1 MVASLCE
8 RGIDMAADAKEL
20 LQNSQKTKALRP
32 DDIPDLDLYMDQII
46 ALMSAHLGES
56 GEKEPLT
63 RTMIHNYSKAGLI
76 SPVKGKKYTKEHILQ
91 MLVIYSLK
99 NTLSIA
105 QVKRVLNGAAMCGVG
120 EKELTDCFNTQLER
134 REHLNDRVTD
144 AMVHIMEETGM
155 KLETPAD
162 ALSFLLTLTDITDT
176 FTAFASAIAQ
186 EYFPEPELPK
196 KSKKK

>member
-1 MVASLCE
+1 MIASLCE

-20 LQNSQKTKALRP
+20 LENSQKTKALRP

-46 ALMSAHLGES
+46 ALMSAHLGET

-134 REHLNDRVTD
+134 REQMNERVTQS
-144 AMVHIMEETGM
+144 MLQLMNETGM
-155 KLETPAD
+155 TLDTPAE
-162 ALSFLLTLTDITDT
+162 ALSFLLTLTDITDM
-176 FTAFASAIAQ
+176 FTTFASAIAQ
-186 EYFPEPELPK
+186 EYFPEPEAPQ
-196 KSKKK
+196 KKKK